1 MAYNMITDITEALNY
16 LQQAAGFTYLQNPAS
31 WQEAFQALAR
41 SSPKLA
47 ELIGGEASAE
57 IVNIA
62 KAYTSVGKDIYAT
75 AESGLKSAPV
85 IESVFTQADQEVA
98 EEGAA
103 ALGTYVSGIAVGV
116 PLATAVAGIL
126 AGLGIGI
133 LGYETAPEGWVDI
146 SNYIFGTDI
155 SYGEAQPLIR
165 TYVQG
170 MLAKDA
176 NDNVYTYLDDE
187 FFVKA
192 YDYFKY
198 HVLGGL
204 DFEYIENAVWEAP
217 SGSTVPTECT
227 QATRQY
233 LQNVDIPI
241 STDELNAQYL
251 ENLKTIWL
259 KANEKV
265 NIETMPDIP
274 ISMADIINNLYSLY
288 PNYHNANLFR
298 VTFRFMSTY
307 DTINYFW
314 VVIDGIRTNTEY
326 LNDVDIQPSR
336 NLVYTIG
343 SELSSYKDADFCYD
357 IVNNTLPCLFSY
369 KYDFNDGVGV
379 VKDDGSSYESYSTSA
394 QYINVYGTA
403 ANRDGVAQNTCMLWN
418 LGSGDGVFPGLDE
431 ELTNKGF
438 IIDPKLANGVDP
450 DLAVNTKPSRK
461 TNFQDQY
468 AYWYGGKKRV
478 AQPNENGEPQIT
490 TYIPTPIPMYVP
502 DAATQ
507 VLSEGLGVVNNP
519 NSIPVEIPAAMP
531 APYPNPLPGDTP
543 ATNIADA
550 IEKAIDAYNESKTTP
565 DSAPDPLPDY
575 EPNPQYPDNPPKQP
589 EGTSDPSPVP
599 ADIPGIEASGLVSV
613 YNPTK
618 AQLVSF
624 SGWLW
629 SSNFLDNF
637 LKIFQN
643 PMDAIIGL
651 HVIYATPTTG
661 QSGNIVAGYLDS
673 GVSSKIVTKQYSEI
687 DCGTVDVPEYFG
699 NALDYE
705 PYVQI
710 HCYLPFIGI
719 VSLKPNDILGKKL
732 NIKYGVDFLT
742 GSCLAMLTTSKGPQ
756 NGGSKIMTYTFAGNC
771 ATQVP
776 ISGGSYAQMITG
788 LAGVAASTIAGIA
801 TGNPIALLGAGAS
814 ILNSH
819 LDVQHSGSIGANA
832 GAMGPRK
839 PFLIITRKSAY
850 EAAGYNQF
858 YGLPAN
864 MTVVLGACRGYT
876 RVKSIHIESI
886 PIATSDEKQQIEAL
900 LKQGVII
907 R

>member
-1 MAYNMITDITEALNY
+1 MAYNVITDMVEALNY
-16 LQQAAGFTYLQNPAS
+16 LQQAAGFTYLQSPAT
-31 WQEAFQALAR
+31 WQQAFQALAN

-57 IVNIA
+57 IINIA

-85 IESVFTQADQEVA
+85 IESVFTQAGQEVA

-103 ALGTYVSGIAVGV
+103 ALGTYVAGISAGL
-116 PLATAVAGIL
+116 PLSTAIAGIL
-126 AGLGIGI
+126 SGLGIGI

-146 SNYIFGTDI
+146 SNAIFGTDI
-155 SYGEAQPLIR
+155 SYLDAQPLIK

-170 MLAKDA
+170 LLAKDNNNQPVLYLNEDYIKNA
-176 NDNVYTYLDDE
+176 YNYFASHVYGGIDFDNFL
-187 FFVKA
+187 
-192 YDYFKY
+192 
-198 HVLGGL
+198 
-204 DFEYIENAVWEAP
+204 ENTVWEAP
-217 SGSTVPTECT
+217 SGSTVPTQCT
-227 QATRQY
+227 AATQQY
-233 LQNVDIPI
+233 LQHHNIPV
-241 STDELNAQYL
+241 SADELNAQYL
-251 ENLKTIWL
+251 NNVYQIWL
-259 KANEKV
+259 KGQEVAE
-265 NIETMPDIP
+265 IEMPP
-274 ISMADIINNLYSLY
+274 ITVSMADVMADLYSKY

-298 VTFRFMSTY
+298 ITFRYREYT
-307 DTINYFW
+307 TIEDFQ
-314 VVIDGIRTNTEY
+314 VVIDGLRVSADILE
-326 LNDVDIQPSR
+326 DVNISAVR
-336 NLVYTIG
+336 SKIFTIG
-343 SELSSYKDADFCYD
+343 NYDTYLDDMFVYD
-357 IVNNTLPCLFSY
+357 ITNAPYTSDFLFSY
-369 KYDFNDGVGV
+369 KYDFGTNIGI
-379 VKDDGSSYESYSTSA
+379 VKDDGTTYDGYTSMTWHIGIWGWA
-394 QYINVYGTA
+394 TVNQGVKNIFTSMINVGSV
-403 ANRDGVAQNTCMLWN
+403 DGIFA
-418 LGSGDGVFPGLDE
+418 GLDE
-431 ELTNKGF
+431 EFTNKGF
-438 IIDPKLANGVDP
+438 IINPKLDPNTDP
-450 DLAVNTKPSRK
+450 DIAAQTKPTTK

-468 AYWYGGKKRV
+468 AYWYGGKKKI

-490 TYIPTPIPMYVP
+490 TYIPTPIPMYIP

-507 VLSEGLGVVNNP
+507 VLTEGVGVADNP
-519 NSIPVEIPAAMP
+519 NSIPVEVPAAMP
-531 APYPNPLPGDTP
+531 QPYPNPLPADTP
-543 ATNIADA
+543 ATNIQDA
-550 IEKAIDAYNESKTTP
+550 IRNAIDSYNDSRTTP
-565 DSAPDPLPDY
+565 DTAPNPIPDY
-575 EPNPQYPDNPPKQP
+575 QPNPQYPDNPPNQP
-589 EGTSDPSPVP
+589 EGTSDTVPVP
-599 ADIPGIEASGLVSV
+599 ADIPGVEASGLVSV

-618 AQLVSF
+618 TQLVSF

-629 SSNFLDNF
+629 SANFLDNF

-661 QSGNIVAGYLDS
+661 STGNIIAGYLDS
-673 GVSSKIVTKQYSEI
+673 GVSSKIVTKQYSEV
-687 DCGTVDVPEYFG
+687 DCGSIDVPEYFG

-710 HCYLPFIGI
+710 HCYLPFVGI

-742 GSCLAMLTTSKGPQ
+742 GACLAMLTTSKGPQ

-788 LAGVAASTIAGIA
+788 LAGVAASAIAGVA

-814 ILNSH
+814 ILNTH

-850 EAAGYNQF
+850 EASQYNQF
-858 YGLPAN
+858 YGFPAN
-864 MTVVLGACRGYT
+864 MSVKLNTCKGYT
-876 RVKSIHIESI
+876 RVKSVHIESI
-886 PIATSDEKQQIEAL
+886 PIATSDEKQQIETL